1 MSRNRP
7 LTEDE
12 LQYIVDHLSDEKY
25 CLSEFDGD
33 EDADDNFPET
43 SSISR
48 TQSQSSTTS
57 IDSQPTCSS
66 TSVQHLKRV
75 RQCTRKTN
83 KTFVLQE
90 RQIILAETKILII
103 PIKILSLIQMTDL
116 VSSTTSW
123 LGYFLKT
130 FFLIKTTRMSNC

>member
-1 MSRNRP
+1 MVLKMSRNRP
-7 LTEDE
+7 LTEAE
-12 LQYIVDHLSDEKY
+12 LQYIVDHLSDEEY

-48 TQSQSSTTS
+48 TPSHSTTTS
-57 IDSQPTCSS
+57 IDSHPTCSS

-75 RQCTRKTN
+75 RQCTLTRKTN
-83 KTFVLQE
+83 NSSGK
-90 RQIILAETKILII
+90 KILVIR
-103 PIKILSLIQMTDL
+103 IKILTLVQMTDL
-116 VSSTTSW
+116 VLSTTSW

-130 FFLIKTTRMSNC
+130 FFLMKTTRMNNC